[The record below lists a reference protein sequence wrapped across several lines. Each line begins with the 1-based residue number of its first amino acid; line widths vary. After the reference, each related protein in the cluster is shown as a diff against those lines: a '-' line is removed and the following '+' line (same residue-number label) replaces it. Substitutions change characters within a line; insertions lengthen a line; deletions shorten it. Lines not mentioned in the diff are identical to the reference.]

1 MADITH
7 STMPTAKVHE
17 PKHITTAVTGD
28 NGKIITPS
36 GSSDGVS
43 VLESL
48 DITDVVA
55 GGVST
60 AGKNVVTT
68 AIGGLAIADDP
79 GATFGG
85 AHYHGGAVTTTISSS
100 TVYVALNTAGMSS
113 TVLNGVTES
122 GGRLTAVGAGS
133 YILTMSVG
141 FQLAGGTN
149 EEIEFDFAVDGS
161 VIGHGQR
168 RLVGSSSDIG
178 SLGNM
183 VLHTLAAN
191 EVVDVYVRNNTGT
204 QNVEHLTFELN
215 MIRLSL

>member
-1 MADITH
+1 MPDITH
-7 STMPTAKVHE
+7 STMVSADVHE

-36 GSSDGVS
+36 SSADGVS
-43 VLESL
+43 VLEQL
-48 DITDVVA
+48 DITDVTA
-55 GGVST
+55 DGITT

-68 AIGGLAIADDP
+68 ATGGLVIADDP

-100 TVYVALNTAGMSS
+100 TVYVALNTAGMAS

-122 GGRLTAVGAGS
+122 SGQLTAVGEGN
-133 YILTMSVG
+133 YILTMSIA
-141 FQLAGGTN
+141 FQLAAGTN

-161 VIGHGQR
+161 VLGHGQV

-183 VLHTLAAN
+183 VLHNLSAG
-191 EVVDVYVRNNTGT
+191 EVVDIYVRNNTGT
-204 QNVEHLTFELN
+204 QNVQHLAVELN

>member
-1 MADITH
+1 MADVQH
-7 STMPTAKVHE
+7 STMTTDDVHE
-17 PKHITTAVTGD
+17 PKHISTAVTGD

-36 GSSDGVS
+36 GSSAGVS

-55 GGVST
+55 SGVTT

-68 AIGGLAIADDP
+68 AAGGLVVADDP
-79 GATFGG
+79 GATYGG
-85 AHYHGGAVTTTISSS
+85 THYHGGAVTTTISSA
-100 TVYVALNTAGMSS
+100 TVYVQLNTAGMGS

-122 GGRLTAVGAGS
+122 GGRMTAVGAGT

-141 FQLAGGTN
+141 FQLAAGTN

-183 VLHTLAAN
+183 VLHTLTAN
-191 EVVDVYVRNNTGT
+191 QVVDVYVRNNTGT
-204 QNVEHLTFELN
+204 QNVEHLTYEFN
-215 MIRLSL
+215 MVRLSL